1 MKNVTKYLSLLLGI
15 LLLPLLT
22 SCSAAGSSAAPT
34 PDLQTTAAV
43 SSEASPE
50 AVPGY
55 FQDAALEEAVRAA
68 IQKPSGELTRE
79 DFESVK
85 EFSYT
90 GSATA
95 PLTSLSGIEQLV
107 NLETLTIQNAGLTDI
122 GALGGLKNLKSLALR
137 SNRIQSLSPLSG
149 LARLETLD
157 LIHNLVTDVGPLSGL
172 QNLTELYLDF
182 NQISDLSPLSGLTK
196 LTKLGFTDN
205 KVSDIQFVSAL
216 TDMQCL
222 YMSGNYS
229 IQDYS
234 PITELKSIRRI
245 SVDFF
250 DQESIAL
257 LESFPALYSVT
268 FFGTEVIPAQ
278 NELTPNL
285 TAYYELLDEAD
296 KVLASVVKADTTDYE
311 KEYAIYSYIVDNVAY
326 GNIEGDQDGSTYS
339 ARGALICKKC
349 VCMGFS
355 HALCLLMNKA
365 GIQCIS
371 INDNADHAW
380 NIVKLDDGY
389 YHVDASR
396 ASMKHAK
403 DRYFNMTDEVA
414 SQDREWNTACY
425 PACTGTE
432 YAGVPSGN

>member
-1 MKNVTKYLSLLLGI
+1 MKNGKKCLNLVLGI
-15 LLLPLLT
+15 LLLPFLA
-22 SCSAAGSSAAPT
+22 SCGTVGSGTAST
-34 PDLQTTAAV
+34 PDLQATATV
-43 SSEASPE
+43 NSEASPE
-50 AVPGY
+50 DVPGY

-68 IQKPSGELTRE
+68 IQKPSGELTKE
-79 DFESVK
+79 DFESVT

-90 GSATA
+90 GSAAA

-122 GALGGLKNLKSLALR
+122 GALSGLKNLKSLALR

-149 LARLETLD
+149 LVRLETLD
-157 LIHNLVTDVGPLSGL
+157 LIHNLVTDVSPLSGL
-172 QNLTELYLDF
+172 ENLTELYLDF
-182 NQISDLSPLSGLTK
+182 NQISDLTPLSGLTK

-216 TDMQCL
+216 TGMQCL

-229 IQDYS
+229 IQDCS
-234 PITELKSIRRI
+234 PITGLKSIRRI

-250 DQESIAL
+250 DQENIAL

-268 FFGTEVIPAQ
+268 FFGAEVIPAQ

-285 TAYYELLDEAD
+285 ASYYELLEEAD
-296 KVLASVVKADTTDYE
+296 MVLASVVKADMTDYE

-339 ARGALICKKC
+339 ARGALISKKC

-365 GIQCIS
+365 GIECIS

-380 NIVKLDDGY
+380 NIVKLDGGY

-403 DRYFNMTDEVA
+403 DRYFNMTDDVA
-414 SQDREWNTACY
+414 SQDREWDAACY
-425 PACTGTE
+425 PACTGAAYE
-432 YAGVPSGN
+432 GVPSGN